1 MTRLL
6 LLSVLSLAAASCA
19 RNKSSD
25 EPGTRIRDTTMTAKD
40 TTNPNDTL
48 PHIRDS
54 VPDATHTDSSR
65 HLPFDRGPAY
75 RDAGL
80 GGGGRSGRRR
90 TLSKVTALLERR
102 LPRAP

>member
-54 VPDATHTDSSR
+54 VPDSTHTDSSR
-65 HLPFDRGPAY
+65 H
-75 RDAGL
+75 
-80 GGGGRSGRRR
+80 
-90 TLSKVTALLERR
+90 
-102 LPRAP
+102 